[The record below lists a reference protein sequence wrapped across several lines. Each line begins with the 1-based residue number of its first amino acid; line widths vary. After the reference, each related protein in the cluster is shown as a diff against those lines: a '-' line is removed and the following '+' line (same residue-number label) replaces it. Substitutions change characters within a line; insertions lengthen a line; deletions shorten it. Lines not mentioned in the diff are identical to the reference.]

1 MSTMA
6 DPGGG
11 GIMCGL
17 LKHILYSLH
26 FVKGCDYLFNSVD
39 FMFKNYV
46 KLSFLRV
53 KHKNF
58 SKLVEMGSN

>member
-1 MSTMA
+1 
-6 DPGGG
+6 
-11 GIMCGL
+11 MCGL